1 MPTRSSERLRS
12 LCELMYGLCNRDY
25 SSKEPTMSS
34 RARPPEFVQSL
45 ERGLA
50 VIRAFSRERPALTLS
65 EIAGLTGLTRAAARR
80 FLITLR
86 GLGYVGSDGRLF
98 SLRPRVLE
106 LGYSYLSSLPVWEL
120 AKPHLEELA
129 DKVRETTSASVLD
142 GTDIV
147 FVARVETK
155 RIMAMSLAVGSRLPA
170 WATAMGRVLLA
181 DLSPAQL
188 DHYFSK
194 VDLEPLSERTL
205 TDQAELRTIIERA
218 RIQGGTLVD
227 QEVEEGVRSLAVP
240 IRSPD
245 GRTAAALT
253 VCSHAF
259 RVSVERIMEEFLP
272 LVLETSKRITEEIAA
287 R

>member
-1 MPTRSSERLRS
+1 MSSESRS
-12 LCELMYGLCNRDY
+12 
-25 SSKEPTMSS
+25 
-34 RARPPEFVQSL
+34 AEFVQSL

-50 VIRAFSRERPALTLS
+50 VIKSFSRERPALTLS
-65 EIAGLTGLTRAAARR
+65 EIADLAGLTRAAARR

-86 GLGYVGSDGRLF
+86 DLGYVGSDGRLF
-98 SLRPRVLE
+98 SLRPRILE
-106 LGYSYLSSLPVWEL
+106 LGYSYLSSLPVWEV

-155 RIMAMSLAVGSRLPA
+155 RIMAMTLGVGSRLPA

-181 DLSPAQL
+181 DMSSAQL
-188 DHYFSK
+188 DEYFTK
-194 VDLEPLSERTL
+194 VRLEQLSARTV
-205 TDQAELRTIIERA
+205 TDEAELRGIIEQA
-218 RIQGGTLVD
+218 RIQGWTLVD

-240 IRSPD
+240 IRTPD
-245 GRTAAALT
+245 GRAAAALT

-259 RVSVERIMEEFLP
+259 RVSAERIMDEFLP
-272 LVLETSKRITEEIAA
+272 LVLETSKRITDEIAA

>member
-1 MPTRSSERLRS
+1 MIKS
-12 LCELMYGLCNRDY
+12 
-25 SSKEPTMSS
+25 
-34 RARPPEFVQSL
+34 
-45 ERGLA
+45 
-50 VIRAFSRERPALTLS
+50 FSRERPALTLS
-65 EIAGLTGLTRAAARR
+65 EIAELTGLTRAAARR

-86 GLGYVGSDGRLF
+86 DLGYVGSDGRLF

-106 LGYSYLSSLPVWEL
+106 LGYSYLSSLPVWEV

-142 GTDIV
+142 GTEIV

-155 RIMAMSLAVGSRLPA
+155 RIMALTLGVGSRLPA

-181 DLSPAQL
+181 DMAPAQL
-188 DHYFSK
+188 DDYFTR
-194 VDLEPLSERTL
+194 VRLEPLSTRTV
-205 TDQAELRTIIERA
+205 TDEAELRGIIEQA
-218 RIQGGTLVD
+218 RIQGWTLVD

-240 IRSPD
+240 IRTPD
-245 GRTAAALT
+245 GRAAAALT

-259 RVSVERIMEEFLP
+259 RVSVERIMDEFLP
-272 LVLETSKRITEEIAA
+272 LVMETSKRITDEIAA

>member
-1 MPTRSSERLRS
+1 MTVSSA
-12 LCELMYGLCNRDY
+12 
-25 SSKEPTMSS
+25 
-34 RARPPEFVQSL
+34 ARPAEFVQSL

-50 VIRAFSRERPALTLS
+50 VIRSFSRERPALTLS
-65 EIAGLTGLTRAAARR
+65 EIADLTGLTRAAARR

-86 GLGYVGSDGRLF
+86 DLGYVGSDGRLF

-106 LGYSYLSSLPVWEL
+106 LGYSYLSSLPIWDV
-120 AKPHLEELA
+120 AKPHLEDLA
-129 DKVRETTSASVLD
+129 EKVRETTSASVLD

-155 RIMAMSLAVGSRLPA
+155 RIMAMTLGVGSRLPA

-181 DLSPAQL
+181 DMPPNDLEE
-188 DHYFSK
+188 YFEK
-194 VDLEPLSERTL
+194 VRLEPLSARTV
-205 TDQAELRTIIERA
+205 TDEGELKGIIDRA
-218 RIQGGTLVD
+218 RIQGWTLVD

-245 GRTAAALT
+245 GRTVAALT

-259 RVSVERIMEEFLP
+259 RVSVERIMDEFLP
-272 LVLETSKRITEEIAA
+272 LVLETSKRITDEIAA

>member
-1 MPTRSSERLRS
+1 MSSESRS
-12 LCELMYGLCNRDY
+12 
-25 SSKEPTMSS
+25 
-34 RARPPEFVQSL
+34 AEFVRSL

-50 VIRAFSRERPALTLS
+50 VIKSFSRERPALTLS
-65 EIAGLTGLTRAAARR
+65 EIADLTGLTRAAARR

-86 GLGYVGSDGRLF
+86 DLGYVGSDGRLF

-129 DKVRETTSASVLD
+129 DRVRETTSASVLD
-142 GTDIV
+142 GTEIV

-155 RIMAMSLAVGSRLPA
+155 RIMALTLGVGSRLPA

-188 DHYFSK
+188 DDYFAK
-194 VDLEPLSERTL
+194 VRLEPLSARTV
-205 TDQAELRTIIERA
+205 TDEAELRGIIEQA
-218 RIQGGTLVD
+218 RIQGWTLVD

-240 IRSPD
+240 IRTPN
-245 GRTAAALT
+245 GPAAAALT

-259 RVSVERIMEEFLP
+259 RVSVERVMDEFLP
-272 LVLETSKRITEEIAA
+272 LVLETSKRITDEIAA

>member
-1 MPTRSSERLRS
+1 MSSEPRS
-12 LCELMYGLCNRDY
+12 
-25 SSKEPTMSS
+25 
-34 RARPPEFVQSL
+34 AEFVQSL

-50 VIRAFSRERPALTLS
+50 VIKSFSRERPALTLS
-65 EIAGLTGLTRAAARR
+65 EIAELTGLTRAAARR

-86 GLGYVGSDGRLF
+86 DLGYVGSDGRLF

-106 LGYSYLSSLPVWEL
+106 LGYSYLSSLPVWEV

-142 GTDIV
+142 GTEIV

-155 RIMAMSLAVGSRLPA
+155 RIMALTLGVGSRLPA

-181 DLSPAQL
+181 DMAPAQL
-188 DHYFSK
+188 DDYFTR
-194 VDLEPLSERTL
+194 VRLEPLSTRTV
-205 TDQAELRTIIERA
+205 TDEAELRGIIEQA
-218 RIQGGTLVD
+218 RIQGWTLVD

-240 IRSPD
+240 IRTPD
-245 GRTAAALT
+245 GRAAAALT

-259 RVSVERIMEEFLP
+259 RVSVERIMDEFLP
-272 LVLETSKRITEEIAA
+272 LVMETSKRITDEIAA

>member
-65 EIAGLTGLTRAAARR
+65 EIADLAGLTRAAARR
-80 FLITLR
+80 FLITVR
-86 GLGYVGSDGRLF
+86 DLGYVGSDVRLF

-106 LGYSYLSSLPVWEL
+106 LGYSYLSSLPVWEV
-120 AKPHLEELA
+120 ARPYLEELA

-155 RIMAMSLAVGSRLPA
+155 RIMSMTLGVGSRLPA

-181 DLSPAQL
+181 DLSADQL
-188 DHYFSK
+188 DGYFAS
-194 VDLEPLSERTL
+194 VRLEPLNDRTIV
-205 TDQAELRTIIERA
+205 DEQELRTIIDQA
-218 RIQGGTLVD
+218 RDKGWTMVD

-240 IRSPD
+240 IRSPS
-245 GRTAAALT
+245 GRAEAALT
-253 VCSHAF
+253 VGSHAF
-259 RVSVERIMEEFLP
+259 RVSVDRIMEEFLP
-272 LVLETSKRITEEIAA
+272 LVLQTSERITADLA
-287 R
+287 RT

>member
-1 MPTRSSERLRS
+1 MSSESRS
-12 LCELMYGLCNRDY
+12 
-25 SSKEPTMSS
+25 
-34 RARPPEFVQSL
+34 AEFVQSL

-50 VIRAFSRERPALTLS
+50 VIKSFSRERPALTLS
-65 EIAGLTGLTRAAARR
+65 EIADLTGLTRAAARR

-86 GLGYVGSDGRLF
+86 DLGYVGSDGRLF

-106 LGYSYLSSLPVWEL
+106 LGYSYLSSLPVWQV

-142 GTDIV
+142 GTEIV

-155 RIMAMSLAVGSRLPA
+155 RIMALTLGVGSRLPA

-181 DLSPAQL
+181 ELSPAQL
-188 DHYFSK
+188 DDYFAK
-194 VDLEPLSERTL
+194 VRLEPLSARTV
-205 TDQAELRTIIERA
+205 TDEADLRGIIEQA
-218 RIQGGTLVD
+218 RIQGWTLVD

-240 IRSPD
+240 IRTPD
-245 GRTAAALT
+245 GRAAAALT

-259 RVSVERIMEEFLP
+259 RVSVERVMDQFLP
-272 LVLETSKRITEEIAA
+272 LVLDTSKRITDEIAA

>member
-1 MPTRSSERLRS
+1 MSSESRS
-12 LCELMYGLCNRDY
+12 
-25 SSKEPTMSS
+25 
-34 RARPPEFVQSL
+34 AEFVQSL

-50 VIRAFSRERPALTLS
+50 VIKSFSRERPALTLS
-65 EIAGLTGLTRAAARR
+65 EIADLTGLTRAAARR

-86 GLGYVGSDGRLF
+86 DLGYVGSDGRLF

-106 LGYSYLSSLPVWEL
+106 LGYSYLSSLPVWEV

-142 GTDIV
+142 GTEIV

-155 RIMAMSLAVGSRLPA
+155 RIMALTLGVGSRLPA

-181 DLSPAQL
+181 ELSPAQL
-188 DHYFSK
+188 DDYFAK
-194 VDLEPLSERTL
+194 VRLEPLSARTV
-205 TDQAELRTIIERA
+205 TDEADLRGIIEQA
-218 RIQGGTLVD
+218 RIQGWTLVD

-240 IRSPD
+240 IRTPD
-245 GRTAAALT
+245 GRAAAALT

-259 RVSVERIMEEFLP
+259 RVSVERVMDQFLP
-272 LVLETSKRITEEIAA
+272 LVLDTSKRITDEIAA